1 MAELKVCVSLE
12 STTVD
17 EMVDEAARANLS
29 GADMVE
35 IRFDR
40 LWLDKPEPEIVE
52 DENGRSRE
60 VMSLENTWA
69 VNDLEHVEVEAALDR
84 LAEGIQAEAMFTVR
98 GQGQGGFFPGTD
110 EQRLA
115 ILDAALARDIQWV
128 DLEADID
135 EGTREALMAKAREA
149 NISIVVSRHEASTPS
164 AEDIATWVKASAEH
178 GDLVKFCSM
187 ISNPSDAL
195 QLVQASLD
203 MKDGDVK
210 FSIMGLGQGG
220 DWTRLHAPVMGQSIV
235 YATMRTEYAL
245 KDEGRIN
252 VRDVRDAW
260 QLLEY

>member
-1 MAELKVCVSLE
+1 MAELRVCVSLE

-52 DENGRSRE
+52 DENGRTRE
-60 VMSLENTWA
+60 VMSLEHTWA

-84 LAEGIQAEAMFTVR
+84 LADGIQAEAMFTIR
-98 GQGQGGFFPGTD
+98 GQDQAGFFPGTE

-115 ILDAALARDIQWV
+115 ILEAALSRGIQWV
-128 DLEADID
+128 DLENSI
-135 EGTREALMAKAREA
+135 EGSARENLVAKARDA
-149 NISIVVSRHEASTPS
+149 DISIVVSRHEASTPG
-164 AEDIATWVKASAEH
+164 AEDITAWIKDSADH

-195 QLVQASLD
+195 QLVQASMDL
-203 MKDGDVK
+203 KDGEIK
-210 FSIMGLGQGG
+210 FSIMGLGPGG
-220 DWTRLHAPVMGQSIV
+220 DWTRLHAPVMGQSLV

>member
-1 MAELKVCVSLE
+1 MAELRVCVSLE

-52 DENGRSRE
+52 DENGRTRE

-69 VNDLEHVEVEAALDR
+69 VNDLEHVEIEAALDR
-84 LAEGIQAEAMFTVR
+84 LVEGIQAETMFTIR
-98 GQGQGGFFPGTD
+98 ATGGGGFFPGTE

-115 ILDAALARDIQWV
+115 ILDAATSRGIQW
-128 DLEADID
+128 ID
-135 EGTREALMAKAREA
+135 HEDGIDASTRETLVAKAREA
-149 NISIVVSRHEASTPS
+149 GISIVVSRHDASTPG
-164 AEDIATWVKASAEH
+164 ADDITTWIKDSSEH

-195 QLVQASLD
+195 QLVQASMDL
-203 MKDGDVK
+203 KDGDVK
-210 FSIMGLGQGG
+210 FSIMGLGPGG
-220 DWTRLHAPVMGQSIV
+220 DWTRLHAPVMGQSLV

>member
-1 MAELKVCVSLE
+1 MAELRVCVSLE

-17 EMVDEAARANLS
+17 EMVDEAARAKLS

-52 DENGRSRE
+52 DENGRTRE

-69 VNDLEHVEVEAALDR
+69 VNDLEHVEVDAALDR
-84 LAEGIQAEAMFTVR
+84 LVEGIQAEAMFTLR
-98 GQGQGGFFPGTD
+98 GQDQGGFFPGT
-110 EQRLA
+110 EAQRLA
-115 ILDAALARDIQWV
+115 ILDAALARGVQWI
-128 DLEADID
+128 DLEASID
-135 EGTREALMAKAREA
+135 ASDRDGLVAKARDA
-149 NISIVVSRHEASTPS
+149 KTSIVVSRHESSTPG
-164 AEDIATWVKASAEH
+164 AEDIATWVRDAAEQ

-203 MKDGDVK
+203 LKDGDVK

-220 DWTRLHAPVMGQSIV
+220 DWTRLHAPVMGQSLV